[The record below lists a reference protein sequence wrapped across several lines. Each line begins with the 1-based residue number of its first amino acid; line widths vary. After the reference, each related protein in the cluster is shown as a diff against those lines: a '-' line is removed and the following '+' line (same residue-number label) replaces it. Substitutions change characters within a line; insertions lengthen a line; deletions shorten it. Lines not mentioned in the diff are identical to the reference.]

1 MAKDEDRRFEDVD
14 LSAIVADGIA
24 SSRAY
29 AQSELDGKRSLALE
43 YIQGRMRDITTLPN
57 RSRLVSR
64 DVADTLGWVH
74 PGIMR
79 VFTSSSTVVEYEA
92 VRPGTSQWAKDA
104 TEFMNYDF
112 MCNNDGYRI
121 FYNATWDALAL
132 DMGLCSSEWVPV
144 VKKRETV
151 RRQTLEQL
159 ALLEME
165 DDVEILTAK
174 ELEETYEMEAL
185 DEFGIPTIVLQ
196 PLYDVKINRTIKEGH
211 IRDETLRP
219 ENLLINEMAT
229 TIDEATFVGYRYDN
243 KTRSDLMEMADSYGF
258 DKATIRDL
266 PSDGFNDDDPVQLSR
281 DLEGFT
287 DYNSPTRSG
296 DIIDLYRCFPMV
308 DVDGDGIAECVEVWY
323 AGNKVLAWQV
333 WEDEIPYT
341 DIPCY
346 PAPHRFNGE
355 SVADRTMDIQR
366 AKTVLLRQAMDNLYA
381 TNVPTQEVEVGSVL
395 NPDALVQKRF
405 GAILWKK
412 QGSAPVVWGTVPYV
426 ADKVFAAMP
435 YFDEMRAMRTGVSR
449 TTMALDPEALQ
460 NQTATAAQQQR
471 DAGYSQ
477 TELVARNM
485 AELGF
490 VRFFKKRLKLAVKY
504 QQVASVPA
512 PEEEGEFREVYPQ
525 QWDDDMA
532 ATVNTGLGT
541 GSKDRDMAML
551 NAMMNVQTGMA
562 QQLAAVPGAQAK
574 AIEFIPKIL
583 DTAIKLAE
591 SSGLKNPETY
601 FPVVT
606 PQDVE
611 QWKQS
616 AQQASQQPS
625 PEVQKEQAKIQA
637 QAQKDQMQAQLD
649 AQKAQQDA
657 QLQQQKFQQEAVLQR
672 EKFAQD
678 AMLERERIVAESE
691 TRLYQI
697 NQELALK
704 ERQLV
709 SEIALKE
716 RIAQMTNQGGDGKA
730 SSEVSIGGDPG

>member
-43 YIQGRMRDITTLPN
+43 YIQGRMRDIQTLPN
-57 RSRLVSR
+57 RSKLVSR

-79 VFTSSSTVVEYEA
+79 VFTSSQTVVEYEA

-144 VKKRETV
+144 VKKRETI

-165 DDVEILTAK
+165 EDVEILTAK
-174 ELEETYEMEAL
+174 PLEEMYETESV
-185 DEFGIPTIVLQ
+185 DEFGYPAIVMQ
-196 PLYDVKINRTIKEGH
+196 PLYDVKVSRVVKQGH

-229 TIDEATFVGYRYDN
+229 TIEESNFVGYRYDN
-243 KTRSDLMEMADSYGF
+243 KTRSDLMEMADAYGF
-258 DKATIRDL
+258 DKAIIREL
-266 PSDGFNDDDPVQLSR
+266 PSDGFNDDDPVGLSR

-333 WEDEIPYT
+333 WEDDIPYT

-346 PAPHRFNGE
+346 PVPHRFNGE

-405 GAILWKK
+405 GAIMWKK
-412 QGSAPVVWGTVPYV
+412 AGSAPIVWGTVPYV

-477 TELVARNM
+477 IELVARNM

-512 PEEEGEFREVYPQ
+512 PEEEGEFRDVYPQ

-551 NAMMNVQTGMA
+551 NTMMNVQTGMA

-574 AIEFIPKIL
+574 AIEFVPKII
-583 DTAIKLAE
+583 DTAVKMAE
-591 SSGLKNPETY
+591 SSGLKNPESY
-601 FPVVT
+601 FPTV
-606 PQDVE
+606 
-611 QWKQS
+611 
-616 AQQASQQPS
+616 S
-625 PEVQKEQAKIQA
+625 PEDVQQWQQMAAQPKTDPKVQIEQAKLEADNARA
-637 QAQKDQMQAQLD
+637 QGQMQID
-649 AQKAQQDA
+649 MQKAQQSV
-657 QLQQQKFQQEAVLQR
+657 QLENQKQQGNAVLEQQKMQMNMQ
-672 EKFAQD
+672 
-678 AMLERERIVAESE
+678 LEREKQAG
-691 TRLYQI
+691 
-697 NQELALK
+697 ELALK
-704 ERQLV
+704 REQLV
-709 SEIALKE
+709 AELQLKREQLIAELALKRE
-716 RIAQMTNQGGDGKA
+716 LGIMGA
-730 SSEVSIGGDPG
+730 SAGTSEVSPGGEPG

>member
-1 MAKDEDRRFEDVD
+1 MAKNADKVFENVD

-29 AQSELDGKRSLALE
+29 SQSELDGKRSLAIE
-43 YIQGRMRDITTLPN
+43 YIQGRMRDVQTLPN
-57 RSRLVSR
+57 RSKLVSR

-92 VRPGTSQWAKDA
+92 VRAGTSQWAKDA

-144 VKKRETV
+144 VKKRETI
-151 RRQTLEQL
+151 RRQTLEEL

-165 DDVEILTAK
+165 EDVEILTAK
-174 ELEETYEMEAL
+174 PLDEMYETEGL
-185 DEFGIPTIVLQ
+185 DEFGLPAIVMQ
-196 PLYDVKINRTIKEGH
+196 PLYDVKVSRVVKQGH

-229 TIDEATFVGYRYDN
+229 TIDESTFVGYRYDN
-243 KTRSDLMEMADSYGF
+243 KTRSDLMEMAQSYGF
-258 DKATIRDL
+258 DKAVIRDL
-266 PSDGFNDDDPVQLSR
+266 PSDGYNDDDPVGLSR

-296 DIIDLYRCFPMV
+296 DIIDLYRCFVMV
-308 DVDGDGIAECVEVWY
+308 DVDGDDIAECVEVWY
-323 AGNKVLAWQV
+323 AGNEVLAWQV
-333 WEDEIPYT
+333 WEDDIPYT

-346 PAPHRFNGE
+346 PVPHRFNGE

-405 GAILWKK
+405 GAIIWKK
-412 QGSAPVVWGTVPYV
+412 VGTPPIQWGTVPYV

-477 TELVARNM
+477 IELIARNM

-512 PEEEGEFREVYPQ
+512 PEQEGEFREVYPQ

-551 NAMMNVQTGMA
+551 NTMMNVQTGMA

-574 AIEFIPKIL
+574 AIEFVPKII
-583 DTAIKLAE
+583 DTAVKMAE
-591 SSGLKNPETY
+591 SSGLKNPESY
-601 FPVVT
+601 FPVVS
-606 PQDVE
+606 PEDVQQWQQMAAQPKPDPKVQIE
-611 QWKQS
+611 QAKLEADNARAQGQMQIDQQKAMQS
-616 AQQASQQPS
+616 AQLENQKQQGN
-625 PEVQKEQAKIQA
+625 
-637 QAQKDQMQAQLD
+637 AQLE
-649 AQKAQQDA
+649 
-657 QLQQQKFQQEAVLQR
+657 QQKMQMNMQ
-672 EKFAQD
+672 
-678 AMLERERIVAESE
+678 LEREKQAG
-691 TRLYQI
+691 
-697 NQELALK
+697 ELALK
-704 ERQLV
+704 REQLV
-709 SEIALKE
+709 AELQLKREQLIAELALKRE
-716 RIAQMTNQGGDGKA
+716 LGIMGVSAGT
-730 SSEVSIGGDPG
+730 SEVSPGGEPG

>member
-92 VRPGTSQWAKDA
+92 VRAGTSQWAKDA

-144 VKKRETV
+144 VKKRETI

-165 DDVEILTAK
+165 EDVEILTAK
-174 ELEETYEMEAL
+174 PLDEMYEMEGI
-185 DEFGIPTIVLQ
+185 DEFGVPAIIMQ

-219 ENLLINEMAT
+219 ENLLISETAT

-243 KTRSDLMEMADSYGF
+243 KTRSDLMEMAEAYGF
-258 DKATIRDL
+258 DKELIRSL

-281 DLEGFT
+281 DIEGFT

-296 DIIDLYRCFPMV
+296 DIIDLYRCFVMV
-308 DVDGDGIAECVEVWY
+308 DVDGDDIAECVEVWY

-333 WEDEIPYT
+333 WEDDIPYT

-346 PAPHRFNGE
+346 PVPHRFNGE

-412 QGSAPVVWGTVPYV
+412 PNSAPIVWGTVPYV

-477 TELVARNM
+477 TELIARNM

-551 NAMMNVQTGMA
+551 NTMMNVQTGMA
-562 QQLAAVPGAQAK
+562 QQLAAVPGAQSK
-574 AIEFIPKIL
+574 AIEFVPKII
-583 DTAIKLAE
+583 DTAVKMAE

-606 PQDVE
+606 QQDVE
-611 QWKQS
+611 SWKQAAAQPKPDPKVQIEQAKLEADNARAQGQMQIDQQKAIQS
-616 AQQASQQPS
+616 AQL
-625 PEVQKEQAKIQA
+625 E
-637 QAQKDQMQAQLD
+637 AQKQQGNAQLE
-649 AQKAQQDA
+649 
-657 QLQQQKFQQEAVLQR
+657 QQKM
-672 EKFAQD
+672 
-678 AMLERERIVAESE
+678 AMDMQLEREKQAG
-691 TRLYQI
+691 
-697 NQELALK
+697 ELALK
-704 ERQLV
+704 REQLV
-709 SEIALKE
+709 AELQLKREQLIAELALKRE
-716 RIAQMTNQGGDGKA
+716 LGIMGASAGTSTVSPGG
-730 SSEVSIGGDPG
+730 EPG